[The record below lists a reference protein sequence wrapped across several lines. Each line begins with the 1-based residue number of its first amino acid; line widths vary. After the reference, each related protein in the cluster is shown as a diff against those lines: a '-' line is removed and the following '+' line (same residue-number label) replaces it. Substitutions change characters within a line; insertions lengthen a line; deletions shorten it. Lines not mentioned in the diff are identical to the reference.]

1 MRQRC
6 FRSIAA
12 LAALGVLGVG
22 ASAAT
27 YTVKAGDT
35 LSAIAARNG
44 VAVSALVTTNK
55 IADANHIRIGQTL
68 TIPGKAGPAA
78 ASASSG
84 KLPARL
90 VANPDRLALRPRFV
104 YWSARNSIPADL
116 LQALAWVESGWQATR
131 VSSAGA
137 IGIGQLMPATVDF
150 VRTVLIGVK
159 GLDPYK
165 AEDNIRMSA
174 RFLRYLLKENGGDVD
189 RTLASYYQGLRSVR
203 ERGIL
208 AVSRTYI
215 AAIKSHRPMFR

>member
-12 LAALGVLGVG
+12 LAALAVLGVG

-27 YTVKAGDT
+27 YTVKSGDT
-35 LSAIAARNG
+35 LGAIARRSGVTVGAIAA
-44 VAVSALVTTNK
+44 ANK
-55 IADANHIRIGQTL
+55 IADPNHIRIGQKL
-68 TIPGKAGPAA
+68 TIPDKAAPAGA
-78 ASASSG
+78 VAGSG
-84 KLPARL
+84 RLPARL
-90 VANPDRLALRPRFV
+90 LANPDRLALRPRFD
-104 YWSARNSIPADL
+104 YWAGRNSIPSDL
-116 LQALAWVESGWQATR
+116 LQAVAWVESGWQANR

-215 AAIKSHRPMFR
+215 AAINSHRPMFR